1 MLIARKL
8 ICATLLLTL
17 IGAPARGDEAPP
29 PASPAQQH
37 MAPAAPPPAPAEA
50 RKLPADKITQ
60 HSIAL
65 PDRKLAFKA
74 NVSTIHIL
82 DGKGGAEAD
91 IVATAYLLDGADPG
105 KRPIAFV
112 FNGGPGAA
120 SAFLQFGALGP
131 WRLPFDFRPSATPA
145 TQDNADTWLDFTD
158 LVFIDPPGTG
168 YSRIVASGE
177 EARKRIWSV
186 GGDIDILAAAVRQW
200 LAANERLASP
210 KFIVGESYGG
220 FRGPRLAETLATK
233 EGVGVTGLVLIS
245 PVLDFA
251 AFFNS
256 DEANPMGWAAR
267 LPSYAA
273 VAREAKGPVN
283 RAGLADAEAYAS
295 GDYVLDFL
303 RGARDAAAVERMS
316 ERVAALTGLDRA
328 LVARLHGRV
337 GLDAFTREFA
347 RAQGKILSPH
357 DASIEAYDP
366 EPQAYHSQWLDPG
379 TDGLAAQL
387 TSAAVDVYERRLGWK
402 YEFRYDLLSH
412 EVNGAWNWGH
422 GLSGNES
429 GTALRRVL
437 ALDPHLRVLIAHG
450 FTDLVTPYFAAKLLI
465 DQIPDFGGANR
476 VTLAVYPGGH
486 MLYARD
492 DSRKALRRDAQRLF
506 EGK

>member
-1 MLIARKL
+1 MIIAQKL
-8 ICATLLLTL
+8 ICAVLFFTLF
-17 IGAPARGDEAPP
+17 GAPARGDDQQHSASAPP
-29 PASPAQQH
+29 PPQAS
-37 MAPAAPPPAPAEA
+37 APAEA
-50 RKLPADKITQ
+50 RKLPPDKVTQ
-60 HSIAL
+60 HSIVL

-74 NVSTIHIL
+74 SVSTIHIL
-82 DGKGGAEAD
+82 DAKGAPEAD
-91 IVATAYLLDGADPG
+91 IVATAYLLEGADAN
-105 KRPIAFV
+105 KRPVAFV
-112 FNGGPGAA
+112 FNGGPGSA

-131 WRLPFDFRPSATPA
+131 WRLPFDFKPSAAPA
-145 TQDNADTWLDFTD
+145 TQDNIDTWLDFTD
-158 LVFIDPPGTG
+158 LVCVDPPGTG
-168 YSRIVASGE
+168 YSRIVASGD

-186 GGDIDILAAAVRQW
+186 GGDIDVLAAAVRQW

-233 EGVGVTGLVLIS
+233 EGVGVTGLVLVS
-245 PVLDFA
+245 PVLNFP
-251 AFFNS
+251 AFFNA
-256 DEANPMGWAAR
+256 DEANPVAWAAR

-273 VAREAKGPVN
+273 VAREAKGPVS
-283 RAGLADAEAYAS
+283 RAGLADVEAYAS

-328 LVARLHGRV
+328 LVAKLHGRV
-337 GLDAFTREFA
+337 GNDAFTREFA
-347 RAQGKILSPH
+347 RARGKILAPH

-366 EPQAYHSQWLDPG
+366 EPQAYQSHWLDPG

-402 YEFRYDLLSH
+402 SELRYEVLNH
-412 EVNGAWNWGH
+412 EVNRAWDWDR

-465 DQIPDFGGANR
+465 DQIPELGPANR

-486 MLYARD
+486 MHYARD